1 LAALGASAKCGLP
14 AVALAEAGPRLAS
27 FTQDWTG
34 WRGPARTGIAAKF
47 TPPASWPDRPKQV
60 WKVDAGLGHSSPVVS
75 GERVFLFSRVFERE
89 ALTAIDL
96 RTGKRIWRQM
106 YDAPYDMNPAATGHG
121 KGPKSTPI
129 VDGTRIFTFGI
140 SGILSAWN
148 VSNGTLL
155 WRRDFQKEFSST
167 SPDFGVAMSP
177 LVANGLLIVHAGGKS
192 NGAVFA
198 LDPAKGT
205 TKWTWEGDGPAYA
218 SPVLATI
225 AATAQVITQTEK
237 HVVSLALA
245 NGRPLW
251 QIPFTTSYD
260 QNVVTAVVSGDVV
273 IYSGLS
279 KPLTAVKVSEDG
291 GRWTTA
297 PLWQNDSVPM
307 YMSSPVIS
315 GGFIYGLSHRNR
327 GQFFCVDLQTGA
339 TRWTTRGREGENAAL
354 IEAGGYL
361 LATTTEG
368 ELVVAKADSA
378 AFTVVRRYTVA
389 ESPIWTHPVPAGG
402 GILIKDTE
410 TLVYWTF

>member
-1 LAALGASAKCGLP
+1 MSLQRVAIAAAFLSVSAHTVP
-14 AVALAEAGPRLAS
+14 A
-27 FTQDWTG
+27 QDWTG
-34 WRGPARTGIAAKF
+34 WRGPARTGVAAQF
-47 TPPASWPDRPKQV
+47 TPPANWPARPKQV
-60 WKVDAGLGHSSPVVS
+60 WKVEAGVGHSSPVVS
-75 GERVFLFSRVFERE
+75 GDRVYLFSRVFDQE
-89 ALTAIDL
+89 ALTAFDL
-96 RTGKRIWRQM
+96 RSGKQIWRQM
-106 YDAPYDMNPAATGHG
+106 YNAPYEMNPAATGHG

-129 VDGTRIFTFGI
+129 IDGTRIFTFGI
-140 SGILSAWN
+140 SGVLSAWN
-148 VSNGTLL
+148 TASGALL
-155 WRRDFQKEFSST
+155 WRRDFEKEFPST

-177 LVANGLLIVHAGGKS
+177 LVADGQLIVHAGGKS

-205 TKWTWEGDGPAYA
+205 TKWIWKGDGPAYA

-225 AATAQVITQTEK
+225 ADTPQVITQTEK

-245 NGRPLW
+245 DGRPLW

-260 QNVVTAVVSGDVV
+260 QNIVTAVISGDVV

-279 KPLTAVKVSEDG
+279 KPLTAVRVRKDG
-291 GRWTTA
+291 TRWTTV
-297 PLWQNDSVPM
+297 PVWQNDSVPM
-307 YMSSPVIS
+307 YMSSPVIV

-327 GQFFCVDLQTGA
+327 GQFFCVDLETGA

-368 ELVVAKADSA
+368 ELVVAKADPS

-389 ESPIWTHPVPAGG
+389 ESPIWTHPVPAGR
-402 GILIKDTE
+402 GILIKDVE
-410 TLVYWTF
+410 TLGYWTFQ